1 MITLFEDFEREI
13 FFSNLLP
20 LIIFFLNFS
29 FLFGKYFSYCS
40 FSDSTLA
47 NILSPLPDAC
57 GTKFELKVDEVLFVG
72 HPKLAYK
79 KQDQE
84 LKVSVTTNGLAV
96 QREVIFYWRCLMD
109 LSNNAYQICWN
120 TSPQFLPLQSQLL
133 N

>member
-1 MITLFEDFEREI
+1 MKY
-13 FFSNLLP
+13 FFPILLP
-20 LIIFFLNFS
+20 LISIFVYFS
-29 FLFGKYFSYCS
+29 VLLEKYFSYHS

-84 LKVSVTTNGLAV
+84 LKVNVTYTNGLAV
-96 QREVIFYWRCLMD
+96 QREVIFY
-109 LSNNAYQICWN
+109 
-120 TSPQFLPLQSQLL
+120 
-133 N
+133 

>member
-96 QREVIFYWRCLMD
+96 QREVIFY
-109 LSNNAYQICWN
+109 
-120 TSPQFLPLQSQLL
+120 
-133 N
+133 

>member
-1 MITLFEDFEREI
+1 M
-13 FFSNLLP
+13 
-20 LIIFFLNFS
+20 NFS
-29 FLFGKYFSYCS
+29 FLFGKYFSHCS

-84 LKVSVTTNGLAV
+84 LKVSVTVPMAWLY
-96 QREVIFYWRCLMD
+96 REKSFFIEG
-109 LSNNAYQICWN
+109 A
-120 TSPQFLPLQSQLL
+120 
-133 N
+133 

>member
-1 MITLFEDFEREI
+1 M
-13 FFSNLLP
+13 P

-29 FLFGKYFSYCS
+29 FLFGKYFSHCS
-40 FSDSTLA
+40 FSDSTVA

-96 QREVIFYWRCLMD
+96 QREVIFY
-109 LSNNAYQICWN
+109 
-120 TSPQFLPLQSQLL
+120 
-133 N
+133 